1 MKQVVELEGR
11 ELELSDEVLRPYR
24 ASLAGEDPVAA
35 QRLVFA
41 AAHLVLKEPY
51 AQVPH
56 SLASPGASAEL
67 AGWIDWDAT
76 MALRVE
82 LDSLGFGIA
91 EAMDT
96 AQRFDIGWE
105 TAAELIRRT
114 GELGLVHDF
123 AAGAGIDH
131 LGPAPGEE
139 ALIEGVAHQAQ
150 LIQEAGGIP
159 VLLPLLPL
167 ARAKASEEDYV
178 RVYGAILER
187 CEGPLFVHWL
197 GEMFLPDLA
206 GYFPGE
212 SFERVMELDP
222 SKVRGAKLSLLDAD
236 LERRLR
242 AGLLERDQLMLT
254 GDDFHFGDLM
264 WGDAPQ
270 RTTRVGVRDVPLG
283 DFSHGLLGIFDAIA
297 EPASLALEFLARGDE
312 TRYRSLMEPCELL
325 SRHLFQAPTR
335 HYKAGLALLSWL
347 NGLQPNPML
356 AQHEERA
363 RDREHYLTAV
373 ELASRA
379 GVLRDADLA
388 AERLGQLS
396 AWSL

>member
-283 DFSHGLLGIFDAIA
+283 DFSHGLLGIFDVIA

>member
-1 MKQVVELEGR
+1 MKRTVEIDGQ
-11 ELELSDEVLRPYR
+11 ELELSDEVLSPYR
-24 ASLAGEDPVAA
+24 AQLEGETPLPA

-41 AAHLVLKEPY
+41 AAHLVLREGY
-51 AQVPH
+51 ADVPH
-56 SLASPGASAEL
+56 SLAAPGKSSEL
-67 AGWIDWDAT
+67 ERWIDWDAT

-114 GELGLVHDF
+114 GALGLVHDF

-131 LGPAPGEE
+131 LGAAPSEQ
-139 ALIEGVAHQAQ
+139 ALVEGVAHQAR
-150 LIQEAGGIP
+150 LIQGAGGIP

-167 ARAKASEEDYV
+167 ARAGADEEDYV

-187 CEGPLFVHWL
+187 CDGPLFIHWL
-197 GEMFLPDLA
+197 GEMFLPELA
-206 GYFPGE
+206 GYFPGR

-222 SKVRGAKLSLLDAD
+222 AKVRGAKLSLLDSE

-264 WGDAPQ
+264 WGTKSL
-270 RTTRVGVRDVPLG
+270 RTTRVGVREVPLG

-297 EPASLALEFLARGDE
+297 EPASLALELLSRGDE
-312 TRYRSLMEPCELL
+312 ASYRALMEPCEVL
-325 SRHLFQAPTR
+325 SRHLFQSPTR
-335 HYKAGLALLSWL
+335 HYKAGLAFLSWL
-347 NGLQPNPML
+347 NGLQRNPML

-363 RDREHYLTAV
+363 RERSHYLEAAR
-373 ELASRA
+373 LASAA
-379 GVLRDADLA
+379 GVLRDAELA
-388 AERLGQLS
+388 AERLGQLDT
-396 AWSL
+396 WSL